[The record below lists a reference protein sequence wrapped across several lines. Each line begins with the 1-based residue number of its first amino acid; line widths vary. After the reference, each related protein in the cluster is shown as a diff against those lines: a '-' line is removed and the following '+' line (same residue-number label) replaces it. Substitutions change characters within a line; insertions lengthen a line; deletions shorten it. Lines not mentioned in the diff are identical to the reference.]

1 MLKELPGYQAE
12 SKTLPKGDI
21 KEPDMGSSTKKMAKG
36 GTVPAKGKV
45 SKSGSKAGK
54 TGKAPVL
61 AIMIGIPKE
70 KKKMAQGGAAMT
82 KKQQAKVGKV
92 MGEYKEGTLHSGK
105 KGPVVKDRKQA
116 VAIALSEARKAKKK

>member
-1 MLKELPGYQAE
+1 MADYKPVPKVYKGKETMKMSEAEYNKMLKELPGYQAE

-61 AIMIGIPKE
+61 AIMIGIPKTKSKTKMACGGMSKKT
-70 KKKMAQGGAAMT
+70 KKK
-82 KKQQAKVGKV
+82 
-92 MGEYKEGTLHSGK
+92 
-105 KGPVVKDRKQA
+105 
-116 VAIALSEARKAKKK
+116 